1 MPEPDPGDSSRRMK
15 QAKSDQAH
23 NRRLTGTEWG
33 SGNSAWMVRATA
45 RTHGRHHRDNADAI
59 TEVEVVA

>member
-1 MPEPDPGDSSRRMK
+1 MK